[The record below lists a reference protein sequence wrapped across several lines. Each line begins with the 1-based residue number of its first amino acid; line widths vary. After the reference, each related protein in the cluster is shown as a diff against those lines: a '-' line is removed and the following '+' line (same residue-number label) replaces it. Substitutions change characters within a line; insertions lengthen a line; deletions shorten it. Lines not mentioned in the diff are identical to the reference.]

1 MTTIHR
7 EVEIACDAD
16 RAWAEVRDF
25 SAAARLF
32 AGVLTDCQEA
42 DGLRTVTFANGL
54 VVQERLVAL
63 DDARRRLA
71 YTVLDGPFTYHA
83 AAMQLIASA
92 RGARFLWTSDFLPDE
107 AVSGVEPLIDAG
119 CAAIKRALEVPRDQA
134 AAQAPGHLAART
146 SDS

>member
-1 MTTIHR
+1 MATIHR
-7 EVEIACDAD
+7 EVEIASDAD
-16 RAWAEVRDF
+16 RAWAELRDF

-92 RGARFLWTSDFLPDE
+92 RGAHFLWTSDFLPDE

-119 CAAIKRALEVPRDQA
+119 CAAIKRALEPRRDQA
-134 AAQAPGHLAART
+134 AAQAPANPRQ
-146 SDS
+146 